1 MTDVERQI
9 LAFVAQRESMFAMH
23 PTRAEIRDHV
33 EGGDIDHAINA
44 LWEAR
49 HIQTC
54 PLRRAHAPRRFQI
67 TQSGKGI
74 LENRAVSA

>member
-9 LAFVAQRESMFAMH
+9 LAFIGQRESMFSAY
-23 PTRAEIRDHV
+23 PTKAEIREHV
-33 EGGDIDHAINA
+33 DGPNIDHAINA
-44 LWEAR
+44 LWDAR

-54 PLRRAHAPRRFQI
+54 PRRRAHAPRRFRI
-67 TQSGKGI
+67 TQSGRDI